1 LSWSAIVVLAIDI
14 DDCIEVNAEDGSILA
29 DVVVV
34 LDLQVVVRAT
44 VGVGVRDGDMVVAV
58 DVDRT
63 RISGFSARPPRCET
77 KATPTPTPGRLG
89 GLTLTSTC
97 ISSTG
102 TVTQRPLGRRPGHVH
117 SGGGGGLSVRHRH
130 QPETVKQYNTREIVK

>member
-1 LSWSAIVVLAIDI
+1 LSWSVIVVLAIDI

-34 LDLQVVVRAT
+34 RAT

-63 RISGFSARPPRCET
+63 RISARPPRCET

-117 SGGGGGLSVRHRH
+117 SGGGGGLSVRH

>member
-1 LSWSAIVVLAIDI
+1 LSWSVIVVLAIDI

-117 SGGGGGLSVRHRH
+117 SGGGGGLSVRH